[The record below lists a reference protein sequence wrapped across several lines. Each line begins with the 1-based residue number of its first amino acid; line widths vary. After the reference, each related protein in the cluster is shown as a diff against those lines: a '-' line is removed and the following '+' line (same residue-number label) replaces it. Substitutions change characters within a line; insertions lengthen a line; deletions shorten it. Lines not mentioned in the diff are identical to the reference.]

1 MLPLREATMHRHKE
15 AEQMPFNDKMFKGE
29 LTDAQYLEYLNQ
41 QLAIFST
48 IESKGLPNNTLAR
61 VDAIQEDIDELVK
74 KGNTKDSEL
83 TENTS
88 KYTYYLGTLD
98 SETILPH
105 VYLNYLAI
113 AFGGQIMKKKVPSS
127 GKMYDF
133 ENKKEAIQAVRDVQK
148 DEWADEVN
156 RAYDYLISIFKDL
169 EAV

>member
-15 AEQMPFNDKMFKGE
+15 AEQMPFNVKMFKGE
-29 LTDAQYLEYLNQ
+29 LTEAQYLEYLNQ

-74 KGNTKDSEL
+74 KGNTKGIEL
-83 TENTS
+83 TENTN
-88 KYTYYLGTLD
+88 KYTNYLDRLD

-133 ENKKEAIQAVRDVQK
+133 ESKKEAIQAVRDVQK